1 MTAMIRSAL
10 RSHERCGGVQTVSP
24 VDCRLS
30 EGKTMRVII
39 VLMLI
44 GILFSLGS
52 ALVFIYRDQGQGKTR
67 AVKALSWRV
76 GLSLALFVLLM
87 LAQRFGWMADR
98 L

>member
-1 MTAMIRSAL
+1 MAMSECFM
-10 RSHERCGGVQTVSP
+10 HERCVQTVSP
-24 VDCRLS
+24 VDCMLS
-30 EGKTMRVII
+30 EGKAMRVIV

-76 GLSLALFVLLM
+76 GLSLALFLLLM

>member
-1 MTAMIRSAL
+1 
-10 RSHERCGGVQTVSP
+10 
-24 VDCRLS
+24 
-30 EGKTMRVII
+30 MRVIV

-76 GLSLALFVLLM
+76 GLSLALFLLLM
-87 LAQRFGWMADR
+87 VAQRFGWIAAR

>member
-1 MTAMIRSAL
+1 
-10 RSHERCGGVQTVSP
+10 
-24 VDCRLS
+24 
-30 EGKTMRVII
+30 MRVII

>member
-1 MTAMIRSAL
+1 M
-10 RSHERCGGVQTVSP
+10 
-24 VDCRLS
+24 LS
-30 EGKTMRVII
+30 EGKAMRVII

-44 GILFSLGS
+44 GILVSLGS

-76 GLSLALFVLLM
+76 GLSLALFLLLM
-87 LAQRFGWMADR
+87 VAQHFGWMADR